1 MSYTEQF
8 IFDDNDACCV
18 LCQNTQLDLYCA
30 NTLKQ
35 KSYGRGVIPPG
46 PIILIL
52 SLLLLLKFLSG
63 EVSNTN
69 VIVLGLIFDA
79 SPLTITPKMRL
90 TLALCEITFNIG
102 FDVNLLIHQINYSS
116 VSESVVDDKTMSDSN
131 TSLF

>member
-8 IFDDNDACCV
+8 ILDDNDACCV

-90 TLALCEITFNIG
+90 TLALCEIRFNIG